1 MAGSDNNRHLP
12 SRQSVTMNTLEQVA
26 RIPQDFWAYVQQLP
40 VDRREA
46 GTVRYEPKRVMQRQR
61 WYASLPEDA

>member
-1 MAGSDNNRHLP
+1 MAADVGY
-12 SRQSVTMNTLEQVA
+12 MTLEQVA

-46 GTVRYEPKRVMQRQR
+46 GSVRYEPKRVTQRQR